1 MRARWYS
8 VADAAAAV
16 SDIDERWPLAI
27 RGNSPRRGT
36 ARWAL
41 FTLFG
46 LGMLTYGLH
55 VLYLL
60 SYPPSVGAD
69 RRPGG
74 PSVRAAAAAAEG
86 PVAEELRRG
95 IPAAHQ
101 MSLPAEAAT
110 AALPPP
116 PPPPP
121 PPKKRTVQSAAA
133 ARVTERLR
141 RARQLDEEQ
150 ATVGRTAMHPG
161 DAAGAAAS
169 SSAAPPTALGPKLWS
184 LLRLDEPWRNES

>member
-1 MRARWYS
+1 
-8 VADAAAAV
+8 
-16 SDIDERWPLAI
+16 
-27 RGNSPRRGT
+27 
-36 ARWAL
+36 
-41 FTLFG
+41 
-46 LGMLTYGLH
+46 MLTYGLH

-86 PVAEELRRG
+86 PVAEALRRG

-101 MSLPAEAAT
+101 MSFPAEAAT

-133 ARVTERLR
+133 ARVAERLR

-150 ATVGRTAMHPG
+150 ATAGRTAMHPG
-161 DAAGAAAS
+161 DAAAAAAPS
-169 SSAAPPTALGPKLWS
+169 STAPPTALGPKLWS
-184 LLRLDEPWRNES
+184 LLRLGEPWRNESTRKRSERRAPSTTAVPSRRGAAALCADCARPSPTAARRTPS